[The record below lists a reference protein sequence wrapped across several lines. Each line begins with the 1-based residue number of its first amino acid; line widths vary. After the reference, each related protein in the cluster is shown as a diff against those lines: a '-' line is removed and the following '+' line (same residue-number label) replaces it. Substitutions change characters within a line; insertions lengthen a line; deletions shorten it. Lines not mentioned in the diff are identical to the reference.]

1 MISYTPRQPTSQTLT
16 TAHRDNLN
24 RVVDSCFLLPSEAP
38 QSQHLALA
46 FLKIAPNLEYQLG
59 YRDEVFIRCEFAGER
74 FLEVRTLK
82 ALQLLQAITDINGIR
97 LCENDLAILQ
107 HNLFVYGS
115 FTPWYP
121 DLTWLKNTTE
131 LEG

>member
-1 MISYTPRQPTSQTLT
+1 MIPYTPRQSKSQTLT

-24 RVVDSCFLLPSEAP
+24 RVVDSCLLLPSETP
-38 QSQHLALA
+38 QRQHLVQA
-46 FLKIAPNLEYQLG
+46 FLKIAPNLEYELG

-82 ALQLLQAITDINGIR
+82 ALQLLQAIADINDFR
-97 LCENDLAILQ
+97 LCEINLLILQ

-121 DLTWLKNTTE
+121 DLSWLKNTTE
-131 LEG
+131 SEG